1 MSYDK
6 DELTEADY
14 EYKVAVTDFLK
25 EAGYPP
31 TSGAITLRNTLTT
44 LACQLT
50 IFNRNFPQLIQ
61 EMASLRG
68 AIDRMPRR
76 R

>member
-1 MSYDK
+1 MEK
-6 DELTEADY
+6 AELIAADY
-14 EYKVAVTDFLK
+14 EYKVAVTAFLEEK
-25 EAGYPP
+25 GYPP
-31 TSGAITLRNTLTT
+31 TSGAITLRKTLET
-44 LACQLT
+44 LAVQLT

-76 R
+76 

>member
-1 MSYDK
+1 MEK
-6 DELTEADY
+6 AELIAADY
-14 EYKVAVTDFLK
+14 EYKVAITAFLK
-25 EAGYPP
+25 EEG
-31 TSGAITLRNTLTT
+31 GNTLKT
-44 LACQLT
+44 LAVQLT

-76 R
+76 